1 MCNSHHTL
9 RIDHRL
15 PETEYSPLRPLRLRV
30 MLLRKTGRHHAETQ
44 WPRRKTRFDAA
55 NGQLPTGRIKK
66 WRDTGPSVSNVVTQR
81 ALLQW
86 FATTCVSEI
95 SGMRTMKTGIKN
107 HSFGGLLAIQHG
119 VATGGP
125 CVSLPVRPRKQA
137 ARRELGVRRKNPY
150 GNQGRRGVSKMRGV
164 NQLTAT

>member
-1 MCNSHHTL
+1 MCNSHDTL

-15 PETEYSPLRPLRLRV
+15 PETEYPPLRPLRLCV
-30 MLLRKTGRHHAETQ
+30 MLLRETGKHHAETQ
-44 WPRRKTRFDAA
+44 WPRRKTRFNAA
-55 NGQLPTGRIKK
+55 NWQLPTGRIKK
-66 WRDTGPSVSNVVTQR
+66 WRDTGPSVSSVERQS

-107 HSFGGLLAIQHG
+107 HSFRGLLAIRRG
-119 VATGGP
+119 VTTGRP
-125 CVSLPVRPRKQA
+125 PVRLPVCARKQA

-150 GNQGRRGVSKMRGV
+150 GIQGWRGE
-164 NQLTAT
+164 